1 MLQDELNT
9 YQTSLNTEVKK
20 QVDTINDLVGKIKEL
35 NRDIQKYEATGEPAN
50 DYRDKRNEYLDELS
64 QYITFETNEQ
74 PDGTVMIYSE
84 GGYLLDS
91 VNQYFLTTKY
101 ESDTSK
107 LLKPVWETG
116 ENYYRYDS
124 LEYSSE
130 NNTDVG
136 GLRGL
141 LVARG
146 SYAAT
151 YVYVPQKPK
160 EEDYKNGGVLD
171 VNAYNRAMDQFN
183 DDLEVYNKTIG
194 ASVVMTI
201 QSELVSLIHGIVTT
215 VYDVLWMLTEITIE
229 VEE

>member
-1 MLQDELNT
+1 M
-9 YQTSLNTEVKK
+9 
-20 QVDTINDLVGKIKEL
+20 DTINDLVGKIKEL

-84 GGYLLDS
+84 GGYLWTQSISISLQR
-91 VNQYFLTTKY
+91 NTKV
-101 ESDTSK
+101 TPQT
-107 LLKPVWETG
+107 LKPVWETG

-141 LVARG
+141 FGGTRQLCGNLCKCSAETKGRRL
-146 SYAAT
+146 
-151 YVYVPQKPK
+151 QKWR
-160 EEDYKNGGVLD
+160 
-171 VNAYNRAMDQFN
+171 RAGCEC
-183 DDLEVYNKTIG
+183 L
-194 ASVVMTI
+194 
-201 QSELVSLIHGIVTT
+201 
-215 VYDVLWMLTEITIE
+215 
-229 VEE
+229 

>member
-1 MLQDELNT
+1 M
-9 YQTSLNTEVKK
+9 
-20 QVDTINDLVGKIKEL
+20 
-35 NRDIQKYEATGEPAN
+35 
-50 DYRDKRNEYLDELS
+50 DELS

-84 GGYLLDS
+84 GGYLLDA

-151 YVYVPQKPK
+151 YVNVPQKPK
-160 EEDYKNGGVLD
+160 EEDYTNGGVLD
-171 VNAYNRAMDQFN
+171 VYEVEISLI
-183 DDLEVYNKTIG
+183 DDLDGDTDTYMQTAVTVSGWTI
-194 ASVVMTI
+194 I
-201 QSELVSLIHGIVTT
+201 LQ
-215 VYDVLWMLTEITIE
+215 DTEM
-229 VEE
+229 